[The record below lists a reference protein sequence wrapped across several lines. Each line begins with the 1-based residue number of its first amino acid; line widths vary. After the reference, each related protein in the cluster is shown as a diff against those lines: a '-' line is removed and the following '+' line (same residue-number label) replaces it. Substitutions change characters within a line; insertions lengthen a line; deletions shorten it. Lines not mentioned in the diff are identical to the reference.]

1 MRTERAEQRV
11 IAIMAKMPRAG
22 EVKTRLCPP
31 LTLEEA
37 AGLYHAFL
45 LDKIEQVRGLHAA
58 SHAIAYAPADGR
70 GFFEGLAPDFALI
83 PQRGSDLGRRL
94 MAGFD
99 QFFADGYAGALL
111 TDSDT
116 PTLPGAFLQE
126 ALDLIA
132 SADTDLVLGP
142 SEDGGY
148 YLIGLRAPR
157 PELFLDMPWST
168 PQVLPETVRR
178 AHALGLRIAW
188 LPPWFDVDTGSDLE
202 RLEASLATTAAP
214 RHTRR
219 FLAGRRTRGRR

>member
-1 MRTERAEQRV
+1 MRTDRAERRV
-11 IAIMAKMPRAG
+11 IAVMAKMPRAG

-37 AGLYHAFL
+37 ADLYHAFL
-45 LDKIEQVRGLHAA
+45 LDRIEQVRSLHAA
-58 SHAIAYAPADGR
+58 SHAIAYAPADSR

-83 PQRGSDLGRRL
+83 PQRGGDLGRRL
-94 MAGFD
+94 VAGFD

-116 PTLPGAFLQE
+116 PTLPVAYLRE
-126 ALDLIA
+126 ALCLIA

-142 SEDGGY
+142 SDDGGY
-148 YLIGLRAPR
+148 YLIGLRAAR
-157 PELFLDMPWST
+157 PELFEDMPWST

-178 AHALGLRIAW
+178 AYALGLRIAW
-188 LPPWFDVDTGSDLE
+188 LPPWFDVDTGPDLD
-202 RLEASLATTAAP
+202 RLEASLRTTAAP

-219 FLAGRRTRGRR
+219 FFAGRRA